1 MKRAFDLTA
10 AALAIVVVAPLMVV
24 LAVLVVADSLG
35 PIFFRQERVGR
46 GGRPFGLWK
55 FRSMYTDTTRTGP
68 MLTETGDRR
77 ITRIGRVLRR
87 YKLDELPQLFNVLR
101 GDMSLV
107 GPRPEL
113 PQLVAL
119 YTQEERKVC
128 TVRPGITGPT
138 QLTWRQEERHYPPGV
153 DVVRYYIDHVMRE
166 KLRSDLA
173 YVADHSLSG
182 DVALLVRTLSA
193 LILRR

>member
-10 AALAIVVVAPLMVV
+10 AALAIIALAPLLGVVAALI
-24 LAVLVVADSLG
+24 VADSPG
-35 PIFFRQERVGR
+35 SVFFRQRRLGR
-46 GGRPFGLWK
+46 GLRPFGLWK
-55 FRSMYTDTTRTGP
+55 FRTMYTDATRTGP

-77 ITRIGRVLRR
+77 ITRVGRVLRR
-87 YKLDELPQLFNVLR
+87 YKLDELPQLFNVLC

-119 YTQEERKVC
+119 YSEEERKVLA
-128 TVRPGITGPT
+128 VRPGITGPT
-138 QLTWRQEERHYPPGV
+138 QLAWRQEERHYPPGV
-153 DVVRYYIDHVMRE
+153 DVVPYYIDHVMHE

-173 YVADHSLSG
+173 YVARHSLRG
-182 DVALLVRTLSA
+182 DVTILAQTLWALV
-193 LILRR
+193 LRH